1 MFFILTYLTL
11 LNNIYTKMQIEFSKY
26 QGTGNDFVLIDNRN
40 NLISSNNTSL
50 IEKLCHRRFGIGA
63 DGLMLLE
70 NENNYDFRMRYFNS
84 DGREAS
90 MCGNGGRCIVAFAY
104 HLGIIQDKTR
114 FIAVDGEHEAKVE
127 DSEGHIQISLK
138 MVDVTEIEK
147 KETTFYMNTG
157 SPHYVQFIANHNE
170 FDTYSNGKAIRYN
183 HRFAKEGTN
192 VNFVSFHNKDI
203 QVSTYERGVEDETYS
218 CGTGVVASA
227 ISAGFLKNTNRF
239 NIITKGGKLAV
250 CFNKIDNQNINNIW
264 LMGPAAHIF
273 SGSLTI

>member
-40 NLISSNNTSL
+40 NLISPDNTSL
-50 IEKLCHRRFGIGA
+50 IEELCHRRFGIGA

-70 NENNYDFRMRYFNS
+70 NEHNYDFRMRYFNS
-84 DGREAS
+84 DGKEAS

-104 HLGIIQDKTR
+104 HLGIIQDRTK

-127 DSEGHIQISLK
+127 DNEGHIKVNLK
-138 MVDVTEIEK
+138 MVNVSGIEK
-147 KETTFYMNTG
+147 NETTFYMNTG
-157 SPHYVQFIANHNE
+157 SPHYVQFIDDHNE

-183 HRFAKEGTN
+183 KRFAKEGTN
-192 VNFVSFHNKDI
+192 VNFVSFNNNDL

-227 ISAGFLKNTNRF
+227 ISAGFLKNKNRF
-239 NIITKGGKLAV
+239 NINTKGGKLSV
-250 CFNKIDNQNINNIW
+250 SFNKIDNQNINNIW
-264 LMGPAAHIF
+264 LMGPATHVF
-273 SGSLTI
+273 SGSLTV